1 MNIAI
6 KIDEYDINNI
16 FFNEQ
21 TKNNV
26 DTNFIRFIY
35 SSNLY
40 SLNGISLLFEIKNL
54 KYERLFNHKYKYL
67 FNIHENIEIINF
79 IKIMEYN
86 IISQFSSHSFHLN
99 KIPQLKLTDQ
109 FTKGEL
115 KFIKNEENNNI
126 YSFFIIKI
134 SGIWSSND
142 YYGLTYKIL
151 PINHP

>member
-1 MNIAI
+1 MNFAI
-6 KIDEYDINNI
+6 KINEYNINNI

-54 KYERLFNHKYKYL
+54 KYDRLFNHKYKYL
-67 FNIHENIEIINF
+67 FNTHENIEIINF
-79 IKIMEYN
+79 IKNMEYD
-86 IISQFSSHSFHLN
+86 IISQFSSHSFHLH
-99 KIPQLKLTDQ
+99 KHPQFKLTDQ

-142 YYGLTYKIL
+142 FYGLTYKIL
-151 PINHP
+151 PINHQ

>member
-6 KIDEYDINNI
+6 KINEYDINNL

-79 IKIMEYN
+79 IKNMEYN
-86 IISQFSSHSFHLN
+86 IISQFSSHPFHLH
-99 KIPQLKLTDQ
+99 KHPQLKLTDH
-109 FTKGEL
+109 FSKGEL

-142 YYGLTYKIL
+142 FYGLTYKIL
-151 PINHP
+151 PITHP